1 VLRNLPDGEHTLRL
15 RATDAA
21 GNVERA
27 PPEVVVGVDSAP
39 PTTSLASGPD
49 RYTAQ
54 RHARFWLAVSER
66 GSRLEYSVD
75 GAPFQPTSEQ
85 LELTDLADGRH
96 TLHVHSV
103 DDAGNRERRPLVYV
117 WTVDTVAPS
126 TALHA
131 GWGTAERP
139 RMAVSATPGVGESWD
154 SFVYTFMYRVDD
166 GEWVEGSKA
175 VREHATPWAAF
186 LRPVANQAV
195 GFMARICKR
204 RKGG

>member
-1 VLRNLPDGEHTLRL
+1 
-15 RATDAA
+15 
-21 GNVERA
+21 
-27 PPEVVVGVDSAP
+27 
-39 PTTSLASGPD
+39 
-49 RYTAQ
+49 
-54 RHARFWLAVSER
+54 
-66 GSRLEYSVD
+66 VD